1 MTGKRAYRRRRRLK
15 PWAVVAL
22 ILLIAAVL
30 AGAFFL
36 LRGMGEGN
44 SAGGENNQN
53 TQQGGGDQ
61 QLDATVPDEG
71 QDSSGTDTGTDAGTD
86 GQTDSQAGDGAIPAG
101 YTVRTMTE
109 ADMGSGELILVS
121 NEHKYTFPEGADDE
135 LVAVIETKSGSYTV
149 NLYET
154 MVLPVTV
161 EHLNNMMDD
170 YVAQGGQTD
179 VMVVSGYRT
188 YDFQQGLFDRSAA
201 RNGLEHAQRFVAQ
214 AGGSEH
220 HTGYAVDLY
229 STNQGDYLECTGDYA
244 WIGEHCHEYGF
255 ILRYTSEKEEYTKIG
270 PESWHFR
277 YVGFPHAYIIVE
289 NDFCYEEYVDYLR
302 QFPFDGEHLWYTLDG
317 TEYEIYFVEGLEV
330 PVPESGEYTVSGNNV
345 DGFIVTVT
353 H

>member
-1 MTGKRAYRRRRRLK
+1 MHGKRTYRRRRRLK
-15 PWAVVAL
+15 PWAVVVLIVLLLAL
-22 ILLIAAVL
+22 A
-30 AGAFFL
+30 AGALYLAF
-36 LRGMGEGN
+36 GGKEPTDPGDDPAAQQDGQDEQDQQG
-44 SAGGENNQN
+44 STDVPKTDDAEDSGGE
-53 TQQGGGDQ
+53 
-61 QLDATVPDEG
+61 
-71 QDSSGTDTGTDAGTD
+71 TDTPQD
-86 GQTDSQAGDGAIPAG
+86 QTGGLPAG

-109 ADMGSGELILVS
+109 ADIGIGEQILVS
-121 NEHKYTFPEGADDE
+121 NEHKYTFPQGAEDD
-135 LVAVIETKSGSYTV
+135 LVVMIDNKSSSYTV

-154 MVLPVTV
+154 LALPVTV
-161 EHLNNMMDD
+161 EQLNAMMDD
-170 YVAQGGQTD
+170 YLAQGGATD

-255 ILRYTSEKEEYTKIG
+255 ILRYTSEKEEFTKIG

-277 YVGFPHAYIIVE
+277 YIGFPHAYIIVE
-289 NDFCYEEYVDYLR
+289 NDFCLEEYIDYLR
-302 QFPFDGEHLWYTLDG
+302 QFPFEGEHLRYTLDG

-330 PVPESGEYTVSGNNV
+330 PVPESGTYTVSGNNV
-345 DGFIVTVT
+345 DGFIVTIA

>member
-1 MTGKRAYRRRRRLK
+1 MAGKRVYRRHRRLK
-15 PWAVVAL
+15 SWAK
-22 ILLIAAVL
+22 AAVL
-30 AGAFFL
+30 VLLLGVVVGAAL
-36 LRGMGEGN
+36 LLNSCGGKGNTTNSGSGQGSGEPSVGN
-44 SAGGENNQN
+44 IDDSTVNNS
-53 TQQGGGDQ
+53 
-61 QLDATVPDEG
+61 PSE
-71 QDSSGTDTGTDAGTD
+71 QD
-86 GQTDSQAGDGAIPAG
+86 DSQQAEAPELPVEDPYAG
-101 YTVRTMTE
+101 YTMLTMTE
-109 ADMGSGELILVS
+109 DDMHRGELILVS
-121 NEHKYTFPEGADDE
+121 NEHAYTFPEGIEDE
-135 LVAVIETKSGSYTV
+135 LVTIIDHKSGSYTV

-161 EHLNNMMDD
+161 EHLNELMDD
-170 YVAQGGQTD
+170 YVAQGGQQD

-214 AGGSEH
+214 PGGSEH

-229 STNQGDYLECTGDYA
+229 STTQGDYLECTGEYA

-277 YVGFPHAYIIVE
+277 YVGVPHAYIIVE
-289 NDFCYEEYVDYLR
+289 NGFCYEEYVDYLR
-302 QFPFDGEHLWYTLDG
+302 QFPFDGEHLTYTLDG

-330 PVPESGEYTVSGNNV
+330 PVPEEGEYTVSGNNV

-353 H
+353 KGS

>member
-1 MTGKRAYRRRRRLK
+1 MQGRRTYRRRRRLK
-15 PWAVVAL
+15 PWAVAVL
-22 ILLIAAVL
+22 ILLIL
-30 AGAFFL
+30 ALA
-36 LRGMGEGN
+36 
-44 SAGGENNQN
+44 AGGFYLLF
-53 TQQGGGDQ
+53 GGKEDPG
-61 QLDATVPDEG
+61 A
-71 QDSSGTDTGTDAGTD
+71 AGD
-86 GQTDSQAGDGAIPAG
+86 GQTDQQEEQEPEQPGGDAGSEDPDGAGGEDTPQDQTGGIPAG
-101 YTVRTMTE
+101 YTVKVMTE
-109 ADMGSGELILVS
+109 ADIGIGGQILVS
-121 NEHKYTFPEGADDE
+121 NEHKYTFPQGAEDD
-135 LVAVIETKSGSYTV
+135 LVAIIDAKSSSYTV

-154 MVLPVTV
+154 MALPETV
-161 EHLNNMMDD
+161 EHLNAMLDD

-244 WIGEHCHEYGF
+244 WIGEHCQDYGF
-255 ILRYTSEKEEYTKIG
+255 ILRYTTEKEAFTKIG

-277 YVGFPHAYIIVE
+277 YIGFPHAQIIV
-289 NDFCYEEYVDYLR
+289 DKGFCLEEYIDYLR
-302 QFPFDGEHLWYTLDG
+302 QFPFDGEHLQYTLND
-317 TEYEIYFVEGLEV
+317 TAYEIYFVEGLEV

>member
-1 MTGKRAYRRRRRLK
+1 
-15 PWAVVAL
+15 
-22 ILLIAAVL
+22 
-30 AGAFFL
+30 
-36 LRGMGEGN
+36 
-44 SAGGENNQN
+44 
-53 TQQGGGDQ
+53 
-61 QLDATVPDEG
+61 
-71 QDSSGTDTGTDAGTD
+71 
-86 GQTDSQAGDGAIPAG
+86 
-101 YTVRTMTE
+101 
-109 ADMGSGELILVS
+109 
-121 NEHKYTFPEGADDE
+121 
-135 LVAVIETKSGSYTV
+135 
-149 NLYET
+149 

>member
-1 MTGKRAYRRRRRLK
+1 MSGKRGYRRRRRLK

-22 ILLIAAVL
+22 VLLIVAVA

-36 LRGMGEGN
+36 LRGLWDKTEPDGAGDQQN
-44 SAGGENNQN
+44 S
-53 TQQGGGDQ
+53 QQGAGDQ
-61 QLDATVPDEG
+61 QLDATVPDGTG
-71 QDSSGTDTGTDAGTD
+71 QTSGGDTGP
-86 GQTDSQAGDGAIPAG
+86 DGATGGAEDPLSG
-101 YTVRTMTE
+101 YTVQTMTE
-109 ADMGSGELILVS
+109 ADIGIGEQILVS
-121 NEHKYTFPEGADDE
+121 NEHKYTFPAGTEED
-135 LVAVIETKSGSYTV
+135 LVTVIDKKSGSYTV

-154 MVLPVTV
+154 AVLPVTV
-161 EHLNNMMDD
+161 EHLNDMMDD
-170 YVAQGGQTD
+170 YAAQGGQKD

-214 AGGSEH
+214 PGGSEH

-229 STNQGDYLECTGDYA
+229 STSQGDYLECTGEYA

-255 ILRYTSEKEEYTKIG
+255 VLRYTTEKEAFTKIG

-277 YVGFPHAYIIVE
+277 YVGFPHADIIVE
-289 NDFCYEEYVDYLR
+289 NDFCLEEYIDYLR
-302 QFPFDGEHLWYTLDG
+302 QFPFDGEHLRYTLDG

-345 DGFIVTVT
+345 DGFIVTVA